1 MLRYRNDR
9 SHRQARNRY
18 HQRMTPQELAVNTL
32 PITGEDAIV
41 DLTSLL
47 DAQVAIYDDMLEV
60 ARGRFAALA
69 ANDVEALG
77 SLVGR
82 EGPMLASLRRLDS
95 ARLMVLRPLATRLG
109 VDVARLT
116 VSRIAEE
123 VGPERALPLVSSR
136 DRLVAV
142 ATRVQDAN
150 EQNRRLLEACL
161 DSVNDLAQSLLQAI
175 ETNPQYGS
183 LVGGGSAPG
192 AGDPPRLADLRA

>member
-1 MLRYRNDR
+1 
-9 SHRQARNRY
+9 
-18 HQRMTPQELAVNTL
+18 MTPQELTLNAL
-32 PITGEDAIV
+32 PITGEDAIA
-41 DLTSLL
+41 DLTALI
-47 DAQVAIYDDMLEV
+47 DAQAAIYDDMLAV
-60 ARGRFAALA
+60 ARARFVALA

-77 SLVGR
+77 ALVGR
-82 EGPMLASLRRLDS
+82 EGPMLASLRRFDS
-95 ARLMVLRPLATRLG
+95 ARVMVLRPLAANLG
-109 VDVARLT
+109 IDVARLT
-116 VSRIAEE
+116 VSRIADE
-123 VGPERALPLVSSR
+123 VGPERARTLVSSR

-183 LVGGGSAPG
+183 LIAGNATSG

>member
-1 MLRYRNDR
+1 
-9 SHRQARNRY
+9 
-18 HQRMTPQELAVNTL
+18 MTPQELAGNAL

-41 DLTSLL
+41 DLMSLI
-47 DAQVAIYDDMLEV
+47 DAQAAIYDDMLAV
-60 ARGRFAALA
+60 ARARFIALASNDIDALA
-69 ANDVEALG
+69 A
-77 SLVGR
+77 LVGR
-82 EGPMLASLRRLDS
+82 EGPMLASLRRFDS
-95 ARLMVLRPLATRLG
+95 ARVMVLRPLAARLG
-109 VDVARLT
+109 IEVARLT
-116 VSRIAEE
+116 VSRIADE
-123 VGPERALPLVSSR
+123 VGQERACRLVSSR

-183 LVGGGSAPG
+183 FVAGNAAAPS

>member
-1 MLRYRNDR
+1 
-9 SHRQARNRY
+9 
-18 HQRMTPQELAVNTL
+18 MTPQELAVNAL

-41 DLTSLL
+41 DLTSLI
-47 DAQVAIYDDMLEV
+47 DAQAAIYDDMLQV
-60 ARGRFAALA
+60 ARARFTALA
-69 ANDVEALG
+69 ANDVDAL
-77 SLVGR
+77 SALVGR

-95 ARLMVLRPLATRLG
+95 ARLMVLRPLASSLG
-109 VDVARLT
+109 VDVTRLT

-123 VGPERALPLVSSR
+123 VGPDRSRALVSSR

-183 LVGGGSAPG
+183 LMGGGAASG